1 MTREPMPIDQEIL
14 RQVFAAMEAAGVSG
28 LCRDGRLE
36 VGMQEARELLP
47 RLDEDALRRLVEEC
61 DAG

>member
-1 MTREPMPIDQEIL
+1 MTRELMPIDQEIL
-14 RQVFAAMEAAGVSG
+14 RQVFEAMEAAGVSG

-36 VGMQEARELLP
+36 VGLQEARKLLP
-47 RLDEDALRRLVEEC
+47 LLDEDALRRLVEEC

>member
-1 MTREPMPIDQEIL
+1 MSIDEEIL
-14 RQVFAAMEAAGVSG
+14 RQVFEAMEAAGVSG

-36 VGMQEARELLP
+36 VGLQEARKLLP
-47 RLDEDALRRLVEEC
+47 LLDEDALRRLVEEC

>member
-36 VGMQEARELLP
+36 VGLQEARKLLP
-47 RLDEDALRRLVEEC
+47 LLDEDALRRLVEEC

>member
-1 MTREPMPIDQEIL
+1 MTRETMPFDQEIL
-14 RQVFAAMEAAGVSG
+14 RQVFEAMEAAGVTG

-36 VGMQEARELLP
+36 VGMQEARKLLP
-47 RLDEDALRRLVEEC
+47 QLDQDALRRLVEEC